1 MTVFFK
7 EIGYGVAEEY
17 PTPPLNKFWGELR
30 ARQGNQCLDSMG
42 HTNGG
47 SVETYYC
54 HKQGGNQLFRLNEG
68 LQLMQYDQCL
78 FMSASQLKL
87 SHCNAGDKAGWDYD
101 PKSGLVSYG
110 EKKKRKNRLLK
121 TTNNDLFLERF
132 CISLTSKTAISKV
145 KFVECDANDDNQLFD
160 FNEIHSV

>member
-1 MTVFFK
+1 MIFFI
-7 EIGYGVAEEY
+7 EIGYGVALEY
-17 PTPPLNKFWGELR
+17 PTPPLNKFWGEIR

-78 FMSASQLKL
+78 FMSGSYLKL
-87 SHCNAGDKAGWDYD
+87 SHCSAGDKAGWDYD
-101 PKSGLVSYG
+101 PKTGMISYG
-110 EKKKRKNRLLK
+110 EKKKRKFR
-121 TTNNDLFLERF
+121 THEA
-132 CISLTSKTAISKV
+132 LT
-145 KFVECDANDDNQLFD
+145 D
-160 FNEIHSV
+160 FF